1 MLKYP
6 LSFFK
11 NFQTGYLV
19 SRLDEVNLLGSFFSI
34 TILSVAE
41 NLVRFVGAVFLI
53 SRYNLKLTL
62 IAMLV

>member
-1 MLKYP
+1 
-6 LSFFK
+6 
-11 NFQTGYLV
+11 V